1 MTTNTSENSLKKNRI
16 ERSAKLDPLQSASC
30 APSSGEV
37 ALYTVGKQRSAKKL
51 SLALLS
57 LALVLIDGITA
68 EAQSPPVITS
78 PLFAMT
84 TVGLAFSYQFEAT
97 GALNLSVDE
106 STLPPGLTFDS
117 TLHAIVGNPTTA
129 DSYSI
134 TLIAGNLDGTTEAF
148 LNLVVQ
154 PAPAS
159 GPVIT
164 SITSATGRTGS
175 PFNFQV
181 LTNGG
186 SSEARVSADSL
197 PKGLNFD
204 PVSGQISG
212 TPESDDS
219 LLVYLTVTDGD
230 LSNTDTLQLTFT
242 SDPEAPV
249 IISPN
254 TASLAPGAPF
264 FYQIEVDGGENL
276 SYAEIG
282 PLPPGLIFDPIN
294 GTISN
299 LGSAHS
305 PELAGGVISNVALY
319 VINAVTGD
327 VTSMQYIFFTLP
339 DGAANISTR
348 ANVGT
353 GDHVLIAG
361 FVVRETFPPPQ
372 MPPTPTPPVPMKVV
386 IRAIGPSLSPALMNP
401 LPDPYLE
408 LHNAGALLGSNNDW
422 KVNLNCQ
429 PMTNCSQE
437 VAITN
442 ATCPVGILN
451 PKDTKESV
459 ILAVLNPGFYTAIAI
474 MNGTC
479 VNEPCAPLIGLVELY
494 ELGALSGLAGQ
505 GADLA
510 NISTRGYVQTGAKVM
525 IGGFLNTGT
534 KPIKIIVRAIGPS
547 LSSQGVTGTLADPV
561 LELHMPNGTIVTN
574 DNWRSSQEAEIIATG
589 IPPHNDLESAIVVT
603 MPAVVG
609 SRVNC
614 DPNPP
619 VNSYTAIVSGKNG
632 TSGIALVE
640 AYFGVP

>member
-1 MTTNTSENSLKKNRI
+1 MTTNTSEHSLKKNRI

-30 APSSGEV
+30 APSNTEFTSYKVGEH
-37 ALYTVGKQRSAKKL
+37 RSAKKL

-84 TVGLAFSYQFEAT
+84 TGGLAFSYQFEAT
-97 GALNLSVDE
+97 GALTLSVDE
-106 STLPPGLTFDS
+106 RTLPPGLTFDS

-154 PAPAS
+154 PAPTS

-186 SSEARVSADSL
+186 SSEARLSADSL
-197 PKGLNFD
+197 PKGLNVD

-212 TPESDDS
+212 MPESDGS
-219 LLVYLTVTDGD
+219 FLVYLTVTDGD

-242 SDPEAPV
+242 SDPDAPV
-249 IISPN
+249 IVSSN
-254 TASLAPGAPF
+254 TALLAPGAPF
-264 FYQIEVDGGENL
+264 FYQIEVDGGESL

-294 GTISN
+294 GTISDSLVLN

-305 PELAGGVISNVALY
+305 PDLAGGVISNVALY
-319 VINAVTGD
+319 VINVSTGVVT
-327 VTSMQYIFFTLP
+327 TTQYVFFLLP

-372 MPPTPTPPVPMKVV
+372 MTPTPVPMKVI
-386 IRAIGPSLSPALMNP
+386 IRAIGPSLSPAVMNP

-442 ATCPVGILN
+442 ATCPVGVLK
-451 PKDTKESV
+451 PKDTLESV
-459 ILAVLNPGFYTAIAI
+459 ILAVLNPGAYTAI
-474 MNGTC
+474 MNGTDS
-479 VNEPCAPLIGLVELY
+479 PLVGLVELY
-494 ELGALSGLAGQ
+494 ELGALGGSAGQ

-574 DNWRSSQEAEIIATG
+574 DNWQSSQKSEIMATG
-589 IPPHNDLESAIVVT
+589 IPPPNLLESAIVVT
-603 MPAVVG
+603 MPAVA

-614 DPNPP
+614 DPNPL
-619 VNSYTAIVSGKNG
+619 VDSYTAIVSGKNG
-632 TSGIALVE
+632 TSGVALVE

>member
-30 APSSGEV
+30 APSNTEFTSYKVGEH
-37 ALYTVGKQRSAKKL
+37 RSAKKL

-97 GALNLSVDE
+97 GALTLSVDE
-106 STLPPGLTFDS
+106 RTLPPGLTFDS
-117 TLHAIVGNPTTA
+117 TLHAIIGNPTTA

-181 LTNGG
+181 LTIGG
-186 SSEARVSADSL
+186 SSEARLSADSL

-249 IISPN
+249 IVSSN
-254 TASLAPGAPF
+254 TALLAPGAPF

-294 GTISN
+294 GTISGTLVLN

-319 VINAVTGD
+319 VINETSGD
-327 VTSMQYIFFTLP
+327 VTSNGQLVFFSYP
-339 DGAANISTR
+339 DGAANLSTR

-353 GDHVLIAG
+353 VETGKALIAG
-361 FVVRETFPPPQ
+361 FIVRETRLPPP
-372 MPPTPTPPVPMKVV
+372 
-386 IRAIGPSLSPALMNP
+386 ASDGSPASADETHHPCDWPITFHGNP
-401 LPDPYLE
+401 RL
-408 LHNAGALLGSNNDW
+408 
-422 KVNLNCQ
+422 
-429 PMTNCSQE
+429 
-437 VAITN
+437 
-442 ATCPVGILN
+442 
-451 PKDTKESV
+451 
-459 ILAVLNPGFYTAIAI
+459 
-474 MNGTC
+474 
-479 VNEPCAPLIGLVELY
+479 
-494 ELGALSGLAGQ
+494 
-505 GADLA
+505 
-510 NISTRGYVQTGAKVM
+510 
-525 IGGFLNTGT
+525 
-534 KPIKIIVRAIGPS
+534 
-547 LSSQGVTGTLADPV
+547 
-561 LELHMPNGTIVTN
+561 
-574 DNWRSSQEAEIIATG
+574 
-589 IPPHNDLESAIVVT
+589 
-603 MPAVVG
+603 
-609 SRVNC
+609 
-614 DPNPP
+614 
-619 VNSYTAIVSGKNG
+619 
-632 TSGIALVE
+632 
-640 AYFGVP
+640 